1 MPLRRSI
8 IDLESQK
15 DLLLMGQSRGVPAIS
30 ALPEVTHARGV
41 QDIQRFRPQPSGWAL
56 PSELRKTDAIPMADE
71 LVPTAEEVCVMVVSR
86 DPNFDSYSSI
96 AGRAARM

>member
-15 DLLLMGQSRGVPAIS
+15 DLPLMGRSRGVPAIS
-30 ALPEVTHARGV
+30 ALREVNHARGV
-41 QDIQRFRPQPSGWAL
+41 QDIQRFRPQPSGWVL

-71 LVPTAEEVCVMVVSR
+71 FRLQKKSVSW
-86 DPNFDSYSSI
+86 
-96 AGRAARM
+96 